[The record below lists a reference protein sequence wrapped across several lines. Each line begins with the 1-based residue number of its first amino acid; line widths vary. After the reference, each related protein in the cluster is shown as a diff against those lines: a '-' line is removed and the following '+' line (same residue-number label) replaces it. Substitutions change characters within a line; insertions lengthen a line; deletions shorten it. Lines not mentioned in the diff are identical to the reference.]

1 MSAETVLALIK
12 KSAAFFE
19 EKGIDESR
27 RSAECLLAHAL
38 GQKRLQLF
46 LRFDQPVAEDELARF
61 RDLVRRRLKN
71 EPVQYLVGN
80 TEFYGLEF
88 IVSPAV
94 LIPRPETEH
103 LVEAVIDRCREGK
116 MCSEEKMSREEN
128 VSREGNMSDD
138 EAIPRQGQLPV
149 NARILDIGTGSGIIA
164 VTLAAQLS
172 EVRVTAIDISEAAL
186 EIARENAVRNNV
198 ADRCAILQQDIMA
211 VELDATGGSDT
222 FDGAVPF
229 GGPFDIVVS
238 NPPYIAQHE
247 ISTLQPEIREYEPVE
262 ALTDG
267 GDGLGFYRR
276 ITALLPRLLV
286 PGGLL
291 AVEIGFGQSAD
302 VTTIFNNAGLT
313 RIEVI
318 KDYSGIERVM
328 LAWRTPD

>member
-19 EKGIDESR
+19 EKGIDEAR

-71 EPVQYLVGN
+71 EPVQYLVGS

-88 IVSPAV
+88 TVSPAV

-103 LVEAVIDRCREGK
+103 LVEAVIDRCREGNI
-116 MCSEEKMSREEN
+116 SREEN
-128 VSREGNMSDD
+128 IAREGNMSDD
-138 EAIPRQGQLPV
+138 EALPRQGQLPA

-172 EVRVTAIDISEAAL
+172 EVQVTAIDISEAAL

-198 ADRCAILQQDIMA
+198 ADRCAILRQDIMSA
-211 VELDATGGSDT
+211 DLDAAGGSDATGSS
-222 FDGAVPF
+222 VPF

-238 NPPYIAQHE
+238 NPPYIAQQE

-318 KDYSGIERVM
+318 KDYSGIERVV
-328 LAWRTPD
+328 LAWRASG